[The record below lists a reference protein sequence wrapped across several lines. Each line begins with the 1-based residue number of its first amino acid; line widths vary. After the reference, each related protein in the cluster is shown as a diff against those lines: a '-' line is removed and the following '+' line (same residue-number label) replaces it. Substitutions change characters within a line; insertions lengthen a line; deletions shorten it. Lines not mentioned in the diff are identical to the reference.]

1 MNWNETVYL
10 IKELKQAIA
19 AQTTAISSKQGAH
32 IFFTGES
39 TASAVPGDILFIIPS
54 QEPSSDQ

>member
-19 AQTTAISSKQGAH
+19 AQTTAISSGQGAH

-39 TASAVPGDILFIIPS
+39 TANAVQGDILFVVPS
-54 QEPSSDQ
+54 QESSFD